1 MPTHQI
7 IQTKVGEKFS
17 SALSVPTKDVAI
29 TSRSSRT
36 DRTRATPDLIRDV
49 RAVPG
54 RASKLNRGYW
64 YSAPPPLRNIPMITN
79 DRATVAAA
87 PTMK

>member
-7 IQTKVGEKFS
+7 IQTKVGEKFP
-17 SALSVPTKDVAI
+17 SALSVPTKDVTI

-49 RAVPG
+49 SVVPG
-54 RASKLNRGYW
+54 SASKLNRG
-64 YSAPPPLRNIPMITN
+64 
-79 DRATVAAA
+79 
-87 PTMK
+87 